1 MPQVLKHERCAIA
14 VSTAMFKATTTTAA
28 KVTKCPCHMKGV
40 VAVVALAHL

>member
-14 VSTAMFKATTTTAA
+14 VSTAMFKATTTAA
-28 KVTKCPCHMKGV
+28 KVTKCRCHMKGV